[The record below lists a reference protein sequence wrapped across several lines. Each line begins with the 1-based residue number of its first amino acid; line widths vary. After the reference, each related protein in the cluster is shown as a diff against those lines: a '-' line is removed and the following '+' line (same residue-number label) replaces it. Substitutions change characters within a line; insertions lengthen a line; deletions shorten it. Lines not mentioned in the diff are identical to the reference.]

1 MKVIL
6 KADIKGV
13 GKKGEMIN
21 ASDGYARNYLFPR
34 NLAMEASEGNV
45 KTLEHQKAKEAKKK
59 SEELANAKE
68 FAKKLEEL
76 SVTIKV
82 KTGDNGKLF
91 GSITSK
97 DIAEEVKKQH
107 GVDIDKKKIVLEDAI
122 KVTGSYDI
130 DVKVY
135 PEVHGK
141 LKVNIT
147 QL

>member
-6 KADIKGV
+6 KADIKGT
-13 GKKGEMIN
+13 GKKGDMIN
-21 ASDGYARNYLFPR
+21 TSDGYARNYLFPR
-34 NLAMEASEGNV
+34 DLAVEASEGNV
-45 KTLEHQKAKEAKKK
+45 KNLEHQKAKEAKKK
-59 SEELANAKE
+59 SEDLASAKE
-68 FAKKLEEL
+68 FAKRLEGL
-76 SVTIKV
+76 SVVLKV

-97 DIAEEVKKQH
+97 DIADELKKQH
-107 GVDIDKKKIVLEDAI
+107 GIELDKKKIVLEDAI

-141 LKVNIT
+141 LKVNVA

>member
-1 MKVIL
+1 MKIIL

-34 NLAMEASEGNV
+34 ELAMEANDGNI
-45 KTLEHQKAKEAKKK
+45 KALEHQKAKETKRK
-59 SEELANAKE
+59 SEELTNAKE
-68 FAKKLEEL
+68 FAKKLGEL
-76 SVTIKV
+76 GVMIKV

-97 DIAEEVKKQH
+97 DISEEVKKQH

-122 KVTGSYDI
+122 KVTGTYDI

-141 LKVNIT
+141 LKVTIVA
-147 QL
+147 L